1 MFQPLSSQIF
11 GLQVSI
17 FSENV
22 HLLKEVYPGFH
33 TLHKSAPSK
42 QAYPGTQQKAE
53 TPVQVKRSKTVPV
66 LTFTLPG

>member
-1 MFQPLSSQIF
+1 MFQPFSTQIS

-42 QAYPGTQQKAE
+42 QAYPGTQ
-53 TPVQVKRSKTVPV
+53 
-66 LTFTLPG
+66 